1 MGPKR
6 ILKNIGIFIL
16 GFALLYYVSKQLVNL
31 VDSSLVTE
39 TAFEVAVQ
47 ENIEAYGYIM
57 RDESVL
63 VSSKSGIMLSSI
75 PDGARISK
83 DKEVVKVY
91 SRENDYSAE
100 SKIRAY
106 EERISVLEKSTID
119 TSIVS
124 TDITKMDER
133 IGEMLSS
140 TVVHISDNDIASAI
154 SNKNEILVEMNKRWL
169 LSNPEAT
176 FKETVN
182 SLKGEIIS
190 LKSSFSGA
198 AQVIYAPESGY
209 YYSDTD
215 GYENIFS
222 ASKIEGLS
230 LDEFSAMCESLPEH
244 YSENVAG
251 KIVTDYVWYIACP
264 VSRSQSAYFDVGK
277 TYDIEFVYNYGNI
290 LSMKLEQKLLE
301 DKKEEALL
309 IFSSGEISPDF
320 DFSRKQ
326 KVKIVY
332 NEHRGLKVPERAV
345 RILDD
350 KKGVYV
356 IKGMT
361 VEFCLIDEVYRV
373 DDYYIVEK
381 DKSKYPTLQKRIDYI
396 TTTDDNG
403 NDIISEKTI
412 YYSPISE
419 YDLVVVGGKVY
430 DGMNIQ

>member
-1 MGPKR
+1 MGPKK

-16 GFALLYYVSKQLVNL
+16 GFALLYYVSKQLVSL
-31 VDSSLVTE
+31 VDSSLITE
-39 TAFEVAVQ
+39 TAFEVVVQ
-47 ENIEAYGYIM
+47 EDIEAYGYIM

-63 VSSKSGIMLSSI
+63 TSSKSGIMLSSI

-83 DKEVVKVY
+83 DKEAVKVY
-91 SRENDYSAE
+91 SRENDYSVE
-100 SKIRAY
+100 SKIRTL
-106 EERISVLEKSTID
+106 EERISVLEKSTVD

-140 TVVHISDNDIASAI
+140 TAVHASDNDIASAI
-154 SNKNEILVEMNKRWL
+154 SNKNEILIEMNKRWL

-198 AQVIYAPESGY
+198 AEVIYAPKSGY

-222 ASKIEGLS
+222 AAKIDELS

-277 TYDIEFVYNYGNI
+277 EYDIEFTYNYGNI
-290 LSMKLEQKLLE
+290 LSMKLERKLLE

-309 IFSSGEISPDF
+309 IFSSGELSSGF

-350 KKGVYV
+350 QKGVYV

-373 DDYYIVEK
+373 DGYYIVEK
-381 DKSKYPTLQKRIDYI
+381 DKSKYPTLQKRIDYVS
-396 TTTDDNG
+396 TTDDNG
-403 NDIISEKTI
+403 KEITSQKII